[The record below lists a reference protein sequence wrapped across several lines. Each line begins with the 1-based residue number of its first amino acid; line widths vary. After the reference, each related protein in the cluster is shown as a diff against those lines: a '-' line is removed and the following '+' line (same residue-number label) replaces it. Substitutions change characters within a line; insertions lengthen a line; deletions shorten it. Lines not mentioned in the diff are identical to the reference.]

1 MSDEKRTWY
10 QRTHQFTP
18 YTKAD
23 GTAVSDEFDAIQAS
37 FERIPAMRDDGKGFA
52 VSPVIPTPTEP
63 NHPVPY
69 SMLTETEKSVNNAR
83 DEVLEKAQQVAKN
96 TETVATNTKTAINQA
111 NSATQ
116 SATSAAESSRSADES
131 EDWARK
137 WASNPIDEPVSGDKY
152 SSYHY
157 ASKAAKSAENLS
169 IAEKSV
175 KTNAD
180 IAAQKADE
188 AAKHA
193 AKAKSIGDGY
203 VEYEKVLNVPR
214 ADLNKIGIT
223 KLSSDLKSTSNEEAA
238 TIGALNSIVIRL
250 DSLVCDSIQ
259 QLRHVEP
266 VENNQQIYLKSYHAG
281 STKGGGYFVADLTDN
296 ASADNAG
303 TVIVTGTGKRWKRV
317 LGHTLG
323 LEQFG
328 AIGDG
333 VADDT
338 LAIKNALQAAYDTGC
353 LLNISNGTYLISE
366 SLEFKRHFTIGT
378 NVVFQAPE
386 NSQDVAT
393 NINLYFSR
401 PCHLERTRF
410 IYVNVYLSGQGAED
424 LIHHPTIVKMCTFND
439 SKLVI
444 GSEHSITQ
452 HYEIAFNHFNTT
464 KSRFLDAIAVKNC
477 NHVKIMHNNIQEY
490 GTGIFIGP
498 KRSFAAQHIK
508 IENNAIQSVMRP
520 IYLVGTSMHRLAN
533 VSVVGNTVTRSL
545 RDKTAAVQALY
556 VSYCCGLYVD
566 RNTLTSF
573 GDVIKIDACIDSVI
587 TQNKTQCLDIYAGIR
602 VLGCIATRILAN
614 TFYNWQPLSYG
625 VLVLDN
631 KTNTSVKKN
640 LYGSYDLTVRD
651 NFFYTNNRGLKIENT
666 TLADI
671 KNNKFYALKTPD
683 ADVRLLIFSENA
695 ALCSESDN
703 LFFAPDGSALKYTK
717 TLAAGTIHAVK
728 PKKTTVSEPIITH
741 SDTMLN
747 GAKSY
752 VITFSLGHVSDL
764 KQHAGSFKTVS
775 QWMNG
780 SSATLAF
787 NASAWNISTKKTAD
801 IVVDGFIN
809 DTYGIEDV
817 WWAKSCLFIDKFN
830 VLSCRDF
837 TANTAASVPFM
848 LGTAAM
854 AEMAW
859 QTAVFRSPL
868 VVDGSLYDPI
878 STGII
883 SQNGYERDISART
896 ALGQKGDGTYVLL
909 VVDGRT
915 GERGCTM
922 KQAAEKLLRL
932 GCVNAFNLDGG
943 GSVTLWYKGQI
954 INSPSDDKGEREVP
968 SIFYVQGEIQGET
981 SVL

>member
-1 MSDEKRTWY
+1 MYALDNKSGIPQMPEIPEVFSKEPLW
-10 QRTHQFTP
+10 FTEGRDGNAP
-18 YTKAD
+18 SYPGAHWFNIVQAELLNVLKEAGIEPEKAD
-23 GTAVSDEFDAIQAS
+23 LTQLAQAFRVMAGQVDSIAALREF
-37 FERIPAMRDDGKGFA
+37 
-52 VSPVIPTPTEP
+52 
-63 NHPVPY
+63 
-69 SMLTETEKSVNNAR
+69 
-83 DEVLEKAQQVAKN
+83 
-96 TETVATNTKTAINQA
+96 
-111 NSATQ
+111 
-116 SATSAAESSRSADES
+116 
-131 EDWARK
+131 
-137 WASNPIDEPVSGDKY
+137 EPVRDRQMVYVKGY
-152 SSYHY
+152 Y
-157 ASKAAKSAENLS
+157 AN
-169 IAEKSV
+169 
-175 KTNAD
+175 
-180 IAAQKADE
+180 
-188 AAKHA
+188 
-193 AKAKSIGDGY
+193 
-203 VEYEKVLNVPR
+203 
-214 ADLNKIGIT
+214 
-223 KLSSDLKSTSNEEAA
+223 
-238 TIGALNSIVIRL
+238 
-250 DSLVCDSIQ
+250 
-259 QLRHVEP
+259 
-266 VENNQQIYLKSYHAG
+266 
-281 STKGGGYFVADLTDN
+281 STKGGGYFVADLADT
-296 ASADNAG
+296 AMADNGG
-303 TVIVTGTGKRWKRV
+303 TVIVTANGNRWKRI

-333 VADDT
+333 EVDDT
-338 LAIKNALQAAYDTGC
+338 QAIKNALQAAYDTGC
-353 LLNISNGTYLISE
+353 LLHISNNTYLISE
-366 SLEFKRHFTIGT
+366 SLEFKRHFTIAT
-378 NVVFQAPE
+378 SVVFKAPE
-386 NSQDVAT
+386 NPRDVAAS
-393 NINLYFSR
+393 INLYFSR
-401 PCHLERTRF
+401 PCHLERVRF
-410 IYVNVYLSGQGAED
+410 IYVDVYLSGQGTED

-464 KSRFLDAIAVKNC
+464 KSRFFDAIAVKNC
-477 NHVKIMHNNIQEY
+477 NHVKIVHNNIQEY
-490 GTGIFIGP
+490 GTGIFIRP
-498 KRSFAAQHIK
+498 TRSFAAQNIK

-556 VSYCCGLYVD
+556 VSYCCGLYVE

-614 TFYNWQPLSYG
+614 TFYNWEPLSYG

-631 KTNTSVKKN
+631 KTNTSVRKN

-651 NFFYTNNRGLKIENT
+651 NFFYVNNRGLKIENT

-683 ADVRLLIFSENA
+683 TDARLLTFSKTATFCN
-695 ALCSESDN
+695 ESDN
-703 LFFAPDGSALKYTK
+703 LFFAPDGTALRYTK
-717 TLAAGTIHAVK
+717 TLSAGTVHATTT
-728 PKKTTVSEPIITH
+728 KKTTISEPIVTE
-741 SDTMLN
+741 SDAALN

-752 VITFSLGHVSDL
+752 VVTFELGHVTDL
-764 KQHAGSFKTVS
+764 KQHAGAFKTMS
-775 QWMNG
+775 QWMQG
-780 SSATLAF
+780 SSAALAF
-787 NASAWNISTKKTAD
+787 NASAWNTSTRKTAD

-809 DTYGIEDV
+809 DTYGIENV

-837 TANTAASVPFM
+837 TADTAASVPFM

-868 VVDGSLYDPI
+868 VVDGSLYDPL

-896 ALGQKGDGTYVLL
+896 ALGQKEDGTYVLL

-943 GSVTLWYKGQI
+943 GSVTLWYKGQV
-954 INSPSDDKGEREVP
+954 INAPSDDKGEREVP
-968 SIFYVQGEIQGET
+968 SIFYIQGET
-981 SVL
+981 QGETDVL